1 MTQDAKAGPSLLRDV
16 IRSCRRRGKRLKIAD
31 STGVELSGE
40 RTLIAA
46 LALRRL
52 LRRALGDDETRVGVL
67 LPPTAGAAL
76 AQMALA
82 FDGRVAVGVNYTL
95 TAEIIDPCLA
105 RAGVRHVLT
114 SRRFLERMPLA
125 LEADYIYLEDL
136 RAKATWFDKLQ
147 SALLAKTAPP
157 DLLLRA
163 IGRTPPTSD
172 EPFIVVFTSG
182 TTGEPKGAVIT
193 YGNAQAS
200 VNAIE
205 QAIRLDPK
213 DVLIGVL
220 PFFHAFG
227 TIVTLWT
234 ALALDIAVVYH
245 PNPLDAEGVG
255 QLCQDQGVTIL
266 VATPTFLRGYQRR
279 GKPEQFRSLD
289 TIITGGERLPK
300 EIADEVERAFGI
312 RPVEGY
318 GATETTSL
326 IAANIPPHRVLP
338 GHDSLCREGTVGRPL
353 PGVRLKLLDPDTG
366 EERGREE
373 RGALWVA
380 GPNVM
385 AGYLDRPELT
395 RQVVRDGWYATG
407 DMAVIHDDGSVEI
420 VGRRSRFAKI
430 GGEMVPLDTVQQAL
444 TAALGEE
451 ADENPPLA
459 VVSVP
464 DAARGERLVVVHR
477 PMANAPFDLVHNA
490 AAAGLP
496 PLYRPSAADFIEI
509 EQLPLTATGKLD
521 FGRLG
526 AIAKTTSAV
535 RRVG

>member
-1 MTQDAKAGPSLLRDV
+1 MDQEGTAPSLLRDV
-16 IRSCRRRGKRLKIAD
+16 IRSCRQRGKRLKIAD
-31 STGVELSGE
+31 STGVKLSGE
-40 RTLIAA
+40 RTLISA

-52 LRRALGDDETRVGVL
+52 LRRALGDDERRVGVL
-67 LPPTAGAAL
+67 LPPAAGAAL

-95 TAEIIDPCLA
+95 TPEIIDPCLA
-105 RAGVRHVLT
+105 RAGVRHVIT

-125 LEADYIYLEDL
+125 LEAEFVYLEDL
-136 RAKATWFDKLQ
+136 RAQAGWFDKLQ
-147 SALLAKTAPP
+147 SALLAKTLPP

-163 IGRTPPTSD
+163 IGRTPPASD

-182 TTGEPKGAVIT
+182 TTGEPKGAVLT
-193 YGNAQAS
+193 YGNAEAS
-200 VNAIE
+200 IDAIR
-205 QAIRLDPK
+205 QVIRLDER

-227 TIVTLWT
+227 TIVTLWA
-234 ALALDIAVVYH
+234 ALSLDIAVAYH

-255 QLCQDQGVTIL
+255 QLCADQAATIL
-266 VATPTFLRGYQRR
+266 VATPTFARGYQRR
-279 GKPEQFRSLD
+279 GKAEQFRTLD

-300 EIADEVERAFGI
+300 EIADDVERAFGV

-326 IAANIPPHRVLP
+326 IAANIPPNRVIP
-338 GHDSLCREGTVGRPL
+338 GSVSLCREGTVGRPL

-366 EERGREE
+366 AEIGRE
-373 RGALWVA
+373 RAGALSVA

-385 AGYLDRPELT
+385 AGYLDGPDLGARVL
-395 RQVVRDGWYATG
+395 RDGWYATG
-407 DMAVIHDDGSVEI
+407 DMAVIHKDGSVEI

-444 TAALGEE
+444 TAHVGEF
-451 ADENPPLA
+451 ADETPPLA

-464 DAARGERLVVVHR
+464 DEARGERLVVVHR
-477 PMANAPFDLVHNA
+477 PLAKAPFDLVREA
-490 AAAGLP
+490 ATAGLP
-496 PLYRPSAADFIEI
+496 PIYRPSAADFVEVD
-509 EQLPLTATGKLD
+509 ELPLTATGKLD
-521 FGRLG
+521 FGRIG
-526 AIAKTTSAV
+526 ALAKAASAK
-535 RRVG
+535 RHQG